1 MDMRYVIRDI
11 ELGIKDYGYAIR
23 DMGNETKEDIQF
35 PLPLIH
41 ASYLTHPY
49 FHTSLLLIPYPLSL
63 IAYP

>member
-41 ASYLTHPY
+41 ASYLTLHPY
-49 FHTSLLLIPYPLSL
+49 P
-63 IAYP
+63 